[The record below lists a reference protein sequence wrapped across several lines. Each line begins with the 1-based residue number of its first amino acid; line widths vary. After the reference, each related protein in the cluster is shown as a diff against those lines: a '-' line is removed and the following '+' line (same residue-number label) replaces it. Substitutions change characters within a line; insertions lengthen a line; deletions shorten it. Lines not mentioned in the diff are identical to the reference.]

1 MNQRIS
7 FLSCARFI
15 LVFIGF
21 ILVPIFAHS
30 QDIGDSVMLK
40 ESRSGRGIPAHAKP
54 LTKEITFSFQ
64 NNSIVTI
71 RKIHLE
77 KTHWLLVEDPLGKT
91 GWIITKYVEGIS
103 VKKPNRKRSTGVSFF
118 RLDELGWKIAI
129 IISVFGSFWFF
140 GIRLTL
146 IVSVLW
152 VGWTIFKMGNNSASM
167 IQLAFIL
174 GSYALANII
183 FKKDLLIR
191 ELKKDIATATKNYS
205 ESTKKQV
212 EKVFHDNPDRIEKIR
227 GKNHLVALESAII
240 DSQSTLYI
248 LSGWVSS
255 SIIKGHIVS
264 LIKKALERGVNT
276 YIGYG
281 YEFKGE
287 HKRSKNAEEALKTLE
302 QIKIEAN
309 SRGKLYINEFPNHEK
324 IILVDNK
331 YIICGS
337 NNWLS
342 NRYFFNSENSYKI
355 FDQQLVISEGSRIKE
370 LILDAD
376 NK

>member
-1 MNQRIS
+1 M
-7 FLSCARFI
+7 
-15 LVFIGF
+15 
-21 ILVPIFAHS
+21 
-30 QDIGDSVMLK
+30 
-40 ESRSGRGIPAHAKP
+40 
-54 LTKEITFSFQ
+54 
-64 NNSIVTI
+64 
-71 RKIHLE
+71 
-77 KTHWLLVEDPLGKT
+77 
-91 GWIITKYVEGIS
+91 
-103 VKKPNRKRSTGVSFF
+103 SFF

-167 IQLAFIL
+167 IQFAFIL

-191 ELKKDIATATKNYS
+191 ELKKDVATATKNYS

-227 GKNHLVALESAII
+227 GKNHLVTLESAIV

-255 SIIKGHIVS
+255 AIIKGHVVS

-302 QIKIEAN
+302 QIKIEAD

-370 LILDAD
+370 LNLDAD